1 MKHLLFCLATAAFS
15 LALSAGAKAESA
27 RPPVVVELF
36 TSQGCYSCPP
46 ADKLLGELVQEEGL
60 VAIGYH
66 VNYWDRL
73 GWPDPFATKWGTD
86 RQYGY
91 AHAQRSRQVYTPQMI
106 IDGET
111 HTVGSDERRVRGL
124 IRRARDNEKP
134 ASPALQWQDGQTVR
148 IALPD
153 APQAKGAEIWLIRF
167 DEKQTTHIVR
177 GENGGKRLAYHH
189 VARARQ
195 TLGRYEGAAK
205 TIDAKVQPGETPWGV
220 AVLVQESGP
229 GKIWGAKALLAK

>member
-1 MKHLLFCLATAAFS
+1 MKRILLCLA
-15 LALSAGAKAESA
+15 LALAPPAGAKAESA
-27 RPPVVVELF
+27 RPPVVIELF

-46 ADKLLGELVQEEGL
+46 ADRLLGELSQEEGV
-60 VAIGYH
+60 VAISYH

-91 AHAQRSRQVYTPQMI
+91 AAAQRTRQVYTPQMMV
-106 IDGET
+106 DGLQAAVGSNVSQVRALIRGAKAAAKPAT
-111 HTVGSDERRVRGL
+111 PALSWQDSHTV
-124 IRRARDNEKP
+124 
-134 ASPALQWQDGQTVR
+134 Q

-189 VARARQ
+189 IARERLA
-195 TLGRYEGAAK
+195 LGQFDGRAQVVTASVTPG
-205 TIDAKVQPGETPWGV
+205 DADWGV
-220 AVLVQESGP
+220 AVLVQQSGP
-229 GKIWGAKALLAK
+229 GQIWGAASLRAE

>member
-1 MKHLLFCLATAAFS
+1 MKRILLALALALAPCTGS
-15 LALSAGAKAESA
+15 LAGGAP
-27 RPPVVVELF
+27 PPVVIELF

-46 ADKLLGELVQEEGL
+46 ADRLLGELAREEGV

-73 GWPDPFATKWGTD
+73 GWPDPYATNWGTD

-91 AHAQRSRQVYTPQMI
+91 AAAQRTRQVYTPQMMV
-106 IDGET
+106 DGLKPAI
-111 HTVGSDERRVRGL
+111 GSDEPHVRTL
-124 IRRARDNEKP
+124 IRVAKGGAKP
-134 ASPALQWQDGQTVR
+134 ATPDLSWQDSRTVQ

-189 VARARQ
+189 IARERQ
-195 TLGRYEGAAK
+195 ALGRFDGRAQVMAASV
-205 TIDAKVQPGETPWGV
+205 TPGDGDWGV
-220 AVLVQESGP
+220 AVLVQQSGP
-229 GKIWGAKALLAK
+229 GQIWGAASLRAE

>member
-1 MKHLLFCLATAAFS
+1 MRKVLS
-15 LALSAGAKAESA
+15 ILALVLAPLAASAQ
-27 RPPVVVELF
+27 PPVVVELF

-46 ADKLLGELVQEEGL
+46 ADTFLGELAKEDGV

-73 GWPDPFATKWGTD
+73 GWPDPYATNWGTD

-91 AHAQRSRQVYTPQMI
+91 AAAQRTRRVYTPQMMV
-106 IDGET
+106 DGQQPA
-111 HTVGSDERRVRGL
+111 VGSDRSLVRTL
-124 IRRARDNEKP
+124 IRTAKTSAKP
-134 ASPALQWQDGQTVR
+134 ASPALSWRDKGTVR

-167 DEKQTTHIVR
+167 DEKQSTRIVR

-189 VARARQ
+189 VARERLALSRFDGQ
-195 TLGRYEGAAK
+195 AQVVEASVT
-205 TIDAKVQPGETPWGV
+205 PGDVDWGV
-220 AVLVQESGP
+220 AVLVQQSGP
-229 GKIWGAKALLAK
+229 GKIWGAASLRAE